1 MYFKDTILQENPTNF
16 FFKANSYNSN
26 KFLKKFLSKNPPAE
40 FSGIEQILD
49 DTVKEFRDYVG
60 SSKALTNA
68 FSQYGGYS
76 GGKSSKKNE
85 YSAKLYA
92 GTNPNIKNNALNT
105 IHSNLV
111 KNGFKQTLNQSLL
124 SKMIDSSYA
133 WYKYSSDK
141 KHIFLAY
148 ASIDTMERFTIY
160 IIVACLDAT
169 DELIAMTENAVFKT
183 NYTLTEATVEIG
195 KYDVERLS
203 KLADKAA
210 KEFADK
216 IVSTAF
222 KNEFDTWKDDADDTY
237 NGGRNFYTCYIG
249 GIDKEFSHNEET
261 AIINSV
267 KQYYKSIG
275 IKDIEVST
283 SGSINVD
290 GKNSS
295 KYPELWF
302 AFFMQDG
309 FCAFQT
315 GTNDS
320 YVRKDGKSW

>member
-1 MYFKDTILQENPTNF
+1 MYFKDTILQENINQGINNMYSTM
-16 FFKANSYNSN
+16 SN
-26 KFLKKFLSKNPPAE
+26 KSIKSFISSNPPAE
-40 FSGIEQILD
+40 FSQVTKILD
-49 DTVKEFRDYVG
+49 DISAEYREITGTSNPVK
-60 SSKALTNA
+60 NI
-68 FSQYGGYS
+68 FSNYGAS
-76 GGKSSKKNE
+76 PIKGKSKSR
-85 YSAKLYA
+85 YSIRLYA
-92 GTNPNIKNNALNT
+92 GNNPNIKSRALSV
-105 IHSNLV
+105 IHTNLT
-111 KNGFKQTLNQSLL
+111 KNGFKQVLNKTLIY
-124 SKMIDSSYA
+124 KMMDSSYM

-141 KHIFLAY
+141 KNIYLAY
-148 ASIDTMERFTIY
+148 VAIDTLETFKWILH
-160 IIVACLDAT
+160 IACLDAT
-169 DELIAMTENAVFKT
+169 DELISMTENAVFKT
-183 NYTLTEATVEIG
+183 NYTLTEATIEIG